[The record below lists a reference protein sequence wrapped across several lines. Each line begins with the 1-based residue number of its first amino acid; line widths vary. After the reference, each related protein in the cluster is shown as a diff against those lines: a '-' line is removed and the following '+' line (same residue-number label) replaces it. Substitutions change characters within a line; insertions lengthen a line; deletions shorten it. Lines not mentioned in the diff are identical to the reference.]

1 MNNNNNNNN
10 KGIINSYIA
19 IIIIVIWA
27 LIILYLFYNTIQ
39 KASIMEYTTDCNQ
52 QDMCIKEV

>member
-1 MNNNNNNNN
+1 MNNNNNN

-19 IIIIVIWA
+19 IIVIVIWA
-27 LIILYLFYNTIQ
+27 LIILYLFYNKIQ
-39 KASIMEYTTDCNQ
+39 KASVMEYNNCNQ